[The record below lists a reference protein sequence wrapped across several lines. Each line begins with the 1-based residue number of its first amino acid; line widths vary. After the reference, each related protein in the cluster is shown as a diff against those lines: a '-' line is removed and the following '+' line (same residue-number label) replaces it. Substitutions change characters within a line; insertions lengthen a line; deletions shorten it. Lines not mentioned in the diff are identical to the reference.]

1 MASDPGAQGIHALS
15 SRACKRCG
23 AGYGFSLCT
32 DISCPMQA
40 GVVDGAGVAGTRPRG
55 RAHVIVVGNEKG
67 GSGKS
72 TIAMHLIV
80 ALMKRGFSV
89 ASIDLDACQ
98 GTLSRYIENRCAFDE
113 RSGLKLDLP
122 EHRRI
127 YRSDEANR
135 TAAEREE
142 SAKLAAVLGELA
154 DRDFVVIDTPGSDS
168 FLSRLGHAQADTL
181 ITPLNDSFLDLDLL
195 ARIDCEGQTI
205 LGFSSY
211 SQRVLEQRKEREL
224 AGRRPPNWIVM
235 RNRLTHIDAR
245 SKRRTARI
253 LEQLSYRLQFRLTP
267 GFGERVVFRE
277 LFLKGL
283 TLLDMR
289 EDAADISLTMSHVAA
304 RQEVRA
310 LMQAISIP
318 AEKEAAP
325 VEARLAKT
333 AFEHSLNTP

>member
-1 MASDPGAQGIHALS
+1 
-15 SRACKRCG
+15 
-23 AGYGFSLCT
+23 
-32 DISCPMQA
+32 
-40 GVVDGAGVAGTRPRG
+40 
-55 RAHVIVVGNEKG
+55 
-67 GSGKS
+67 
-72 TIAMHLIV
+72 
-80 ALMKRGFSV
+80 
-89 ASIDLDACQ
+89 
-98 GTLSRYIENRCAFDE
+98 
-113 RSGLKLDLP
+113 
-122 EHRRI
+122 
-127 YRSDEANR
+127 
-135 TAAEREE
+135 
-142 SAKLAAVLGELA
+142 
-154 DRDFVVIDTPGSDS
+154 
-168 FLSRLGHAQADTL
+168 
-181 ITPLNDSFLDLDLL
+181 
-195 ARIDCEGQTI
+195 
-205 LGFSSY
+205 
-211 SQRVLEQRKEREL
+211 RKEREL

-325 VEARLAKT
+325 AAARLAKT
-333 AFEHSLNTP
+333 TFEHSLNTP